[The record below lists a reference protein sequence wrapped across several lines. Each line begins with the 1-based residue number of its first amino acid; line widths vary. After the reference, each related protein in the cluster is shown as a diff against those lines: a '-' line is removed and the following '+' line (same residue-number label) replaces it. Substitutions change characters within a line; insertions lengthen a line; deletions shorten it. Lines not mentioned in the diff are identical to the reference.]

1 MKKLLSVALAAALLL
16 ALALPALADETADQ
30 SGGTQAEP
38 SVPLAR
44 SETPLSGQGA
54 RAQET
59 ALGDL
64 IADALLWYAAKDGAL
79 EVERQYVAAV
89 FNGGG
94 IQAGIEAGQ
103 VTLEDIR
110 AVLPGGDTVAVV
122 YLPGGKLLE
131 ALEAATAGLPEATGD
146 FPQVAGLELTV
157 DAAVPY
163 DQGGRYGE
171 SDYYAPASI
180 RRVSIQSAGGWTFDP
195 EATYAVVTT
204 AALAAGEGGYYAL
217 SASGRAADT
226 GAAVEQVVMDYIATQ
241 LGGAITAAA
250 YGESRGRV
258 HIAAP
263 AMWYDQAVETVTALG
278 LMTGTGN
285 GFDPDALVTRATVFQ
300 TLYNL
305 EGRPATT
312 GVSAFPDAAGAWYG
326 PAADW
331 AAAVGLA
338 QGTGAGFEGER
349 AISRA
354 EIVVILA
361 RYAQYKGADL
371 RAGDG
376 VELLSLYWDAELLNA
391 WSVDAFRWAVG
402 AGILSGR
409 TGANGT
415 ALDPGQTAT
424 RAELAQILVNFTDFF
439 PVRPVAEELTPP
451 DSRSDYP
458 SDGAYANFRAVAV
471 GEIAPGALYRSSSPI
486 DPDQGERRLVAD
498 ALLAQTQVR
507 TVVNTADC
515 RQRFTLFPGYGDTHY
530 ATLNHVALRMEKDFA
545 AEGFVQDLRNGLD
558 FMAEEEGP
566 YLIHGT
572 QGVERTG
579 YVCMVL
585 EALMGARREEI
596 VADYMRS
603 YADYYQLDPDSPT
616 WRAMEARAEGYLAAF
631 TGGQDDLAQATED
644 YLLQVVGLTREQV
657 ELLKAHLS

>member
-16 ALALPALADETADQ
+16 ALALPALADEAAAQ
-30 SGGTQAEP
+30 PGGTQAEP
-38 SVPLAR
+38 GAPFAR
-44 SETPLSGQGA
+44 SETSLSGQGA
-54 RAQET
+54 CAQET

-64 IADALLWYAAKDGAL
+64 IADALLWYATKDGAL

-103 VTLEDIR
+103 VTPEDIR

-171 SDYYAPASI
+171 SEYYAPASI

-217 SASGRAADT
+217 STSGRAADT
-226 GAAVEQVVMDYIATQ
+226 GAAVDQVVMDYIATQ
-241 LGGAITAAA
+241 LGGAITAAV

-258 HIAAP
+258 HIAAAP
-263 AMWYDQAVETVTALG
+263 AMWYDQAVETVTARG

-305 EGRPATT
+305 EGRPAT
-312 GVSAFPDAAGAWYG
+312 GGASAFPDAAGAWYG
-326 PAADW
+326 PAANW

-354 EIVVILA
+354 EIVVILT
-361 RYAQYKGADL
+361 RYAQYKGADMY
-371 RAGDG
+371 AGDG
-376 VELLSLYWDAELLNA
+376 VELLSLYWDAELLTP

-402 AGILSGR
+402 AGIISGK
-409 TGANGT
+409 TEANGT
-415 ALDPGQTAT
+415 FLAPGHTAT

-439 PVRPVAEELTPP
+439 PQ
-451 DSRSDYP
+451 S
-458 SDGAYANFRAVAV
+458 
-471 GEIAPGALYRSSSPI
+471 
-486 DPDQGERRLVAD
+486 
-498 ALLAQTQVR
+498 AQ
-507 TVVNTADC
+507 
-515 RQRFTLFPGYGDTHY
+515 
-530 ATLNHVALRMEKDFA
+530 
-545 AEGFVQDLRNGLD
+545 
-558 FMAEEEGP
+558 
-566 YLIHGT
+566 
-572 QGVERTG
+572 
-579 YVCMVL
+579 
-585 EALMGARREEI
+585 
-596 VADYMRS
+596 
-603 YADYYQLDPDSPT
+603 
-616 WRAMEARAEGYLAAF
+616 
-631 TGGQDDLAQATED
+631 
-644 YLLQVVGLTREQV
+644 
-657 ELLKAHLS
+657 